1 MQSIPVR
8 LTGHKQ
14 TIPMLA
20 VFTDGNNVDLLSA
33 LSCSSASLPE
43 TVTACCIDRECA
55 ISGSFDGT
63 VTLMGTEGV
72 VWSARCSNYC
82 IVSVVLCTFGVVI
95 GSLDGTITSLCL
107 SDGQV
112 LDEYTIVD
120 TQVSDVCANKNTVV
134 VACDQGIR
142 LLDLQESGKFVFRFS
157 SSHKSAMKSVSFAG
171 DTLGWSIH

>member
-55 ISGSFDGT
+55 ISGSS
-63 VTLMGTEGV
+63 M
-72 VWSARCSNYC
+72 A
-82 IVSVVLCTFGVVI
+82 
-95 GSLDGTITSLCL
+95 L
-107 SDGQV
+107 S
-112 LDEYTIVD
+112 
-120 TQVSDVCANKNTVV
+120 
-134 VACDQGIR
+134 
-142 LLDLQESGKFVFRFS
+142 
-157 SSHKSAMKSVSFAG
+157 H
-171 DTLGWSIH
+171 